1 MKKEETLTKD
11 ISIEEL
17 VQNVPE
23 SVKYLMD
30 NGIKCLA
37 CGEPVW
43 GTLEGAARE
52 KGFSDEEIQRFVDDL
67 NHMKHFAKQQST

>member
-1 MKKEETLTKD
+1 MNEDAITKD

-17 VQNVPE
+17 VQGVPE
-23 SVKYLMD
+23 SVRYLMD

-43 GTLEGAARE
+43 GTLEGTARE

-67 NHMKHFAKQQST
+67 NQLKHFAKQQST

>member
-1 MKKEETLTKD
+1 MNEDTITKD

-17 VQNVPE
+17 VQTVPE
-23 SVKYLMD
+23 SVRYLMD

-52 KGFSDEEIQRFVDDL
+52 KGFSAGEIQKFVDEL
-67 NHMKHFAKQQST
+67 NQLRHFAKQQSI

>member
-1 MKKEETLTKD
+1 MTITRD

-17 VQNVPE
+17 VRELPE
-23 SVKYLMD
+23 SVRYLMER
-30 NGIKCLA
+30 NIRCLA

-52 KGFSDEEIQRFVDDL
+52 KGFSDSQIEEFVKDL
-67 NHMKHFAKQQST
+67 QALSLATRTPS